1 MKVTG
6 LILLVVGLVALVY
19 GGIKYTTQKRE
30 VDLGPIQINKTEHH
44 NIPIPPL
51 LGIVSIA
58 AGGAL
63 LFAGGR
69 RSR

>member
-1 MKVTG
+1 MKITG
-6 LILLVVGLVALVY
+6 VVLLIVGLVALIY
-19 GGIKYTTQKRE
+19 GGFKYTTQKRE

-51 LGIVSIA
+51 VGIVCIA

-69 RSR
+69 GGH

>member
-1 MKVTG
+1 MKITG
-6 LILLVVGLVALVY
+6 AVLLIVGLVALIY

-44 NIPIPPL
+44 NIPMPPL
-51 LGIVSIA
+51 VGIVCIA

-69 RSR
+69 GSR

>member
-6 LILLVVGLVALVY
+6 VVLLVVGLIALIY
-19 GGIKYTTQKRE
+19 GGIKFTTQKKA

-51 LGIVSIA
+51 VGVVCIA

-69 RSR
+69 GSR

>member
-1 MKVTG
+1 MKITG
-6 LILLVVGLVALVY
+6 VVLLIVGMIALIY

-30 VDLGPIQINKTEHH
+30 VDLGPIQINKTEKH

-51 LGIVSIA
+51 VGVVCIA

-69 RSR
+69 PGR

>member
-1 MKVTG
+1 MKRTG
-6 LILLVVGLVALVY
+6 VLLMIVGLAVLIY

-30 VDLGPIQINKTEHH
+30 VDLGPIQISKTEHH

-51 LGIVSIA
+51 EGIVCIA

-63 LFAGGR
+63 LFAAGRTGG
-69 RSR
+69 

>member
-1 MKVTG
+1 MRIAGVVL
-6 LILLVVGLVALVY
+6 LIVGLVALIY
-19 GGIKYTTQKRE
+19 GGIKYTTEKRE

-51 LGIVSIA
+51 IGIVSIA

-69 RSR
+69 RGR

>member
-19 GGIKYTTQKRE
+19 GGIKYTTEKRE

-69 RSR
+69 QGR